1 MLIPSMLVSIFTDT
15 HNADIKD
22 ILQDIKNY
30 GRNSEIIFDSR
41 WLERSMRN
49 VNEES
54 YLFLKL
60 SVQLV
65 MTLLTHTMC

>member
-15 HNADIKD
+15 HNANVKD

-41 WLERSMRN
+41 CLEIAMRN
-49 VNEES
+49 INEES

-60 SVQLV
+60 IVQLV
-65 MTLLTHTMC
+65 MTLLTHTTC